1 MNNNLSAIDYA
12 CQCTTTKYGLEQTKA
27 ALAIFTRTGQPNYF
41 TKDNNG
47 RATISNVG
55 QEMTEAELLKNII
68 KLKATKTM
76 NGIRQILSSNKSID
90 RPDLTPEEFE
100 YLMYSLLSNYDLESI
115 KYILNKYPHLF
126 NSLAISF
133 VNSRYTQQR
142 YTKNDIDS
150 DYKNDPHSIE
160 LLNKIDQ
167 FYGSTVQQNSVINA
181 QKGN

>member
-1 MNNNLSAIDYA
+1 MTFDIMATIILVAILVIAIVYIINKRKYNQARDYIY
-12 CQCTTTKYGLEQTKA
+12 Q
-27 ALAIFTRTGQPNYF
+27 YF

-47 RATISNVG
+47 RVAISNVG
-55 QEMTEAELLKNII
+55 QEITEAELLKNIV

-76 NGIRQILSSNKSID
+76 NGIRQILSSNKSIEQ
-90 RPDLTPEEFE
+90 PDLTLEEFE
-100 YLMYSLLSNYDLESI
+100 YIMHSLLSNYDLVSV

-126 NSLAISF
+126 TSLANSF

-150 DYKNDPHSIE
+150 NYKDDPRSVE

-167 FYGSTVQQNSVINA
+167 FYSSIVQQNIITNA

>member
-1 MNNNLSAIDYA
+1 MNNNLKAIDFA

-27 ALAIFTRTGQPNYF
+27 ALAIFAKTGQANYF

-47 RATISNVG
+47 RVAISNVG
-55 QEMTEAELLKNII
+55 QEITEGELLKNIV

-76 NGIRQILSSNKSID
+76 NGIRQILSSNKSIEQ
-90 RPDLTPEEFE
+90 PDLTLEEFE
-100 YLMYSLLSNYDLESI
+100 YIMHSLLSNYDLVSV
-115 KYILNKYPHLF
+115 KYILNKYTHLF
-126 NSLAISF
+126 TSLANSF

-150 DYKNDPHSIE
+150 NYKDDPRSVE

-167 FYGSTVQQNSVINA
+167 FYGSTVQQNSITNA